1 MRKLCVVL
9 FIAGMV
15 AACAADDAPAKPGF
29 LKRLFDGTKDGAGT
43 VWDATKNAGK
53 KTAKVISSPF
63 TKKGGNEVPAAAAW
77 RNLSVTM
84 KLEPEQ
90 VRLPDTRA
98 VDVTVSVVNTGKTAV
113 QLEFPN
119 SLRVDIVVKGEGGR
133 VLSRWSDDQRIER
146 EPGILLINPKERL
159 EYSAKISTREMTAGK
174 AVEIE
179 AYFPSYEKLRTS
191 RIVLPHR

>member
-1 MRKLCVVL
+1 MRILTVIL
-9 FIAGMV
+9 FTAGIAAV
-15 AACAADDAPAKPGF
+15 HAADDAAAKPGL
-29 LKRLFDGTKDGAGT
+29 LKRLFEGTKDGAGT

-53 KTAKVISSPF
+53 KTAKVITSPF
-63 TKKGGNEVPAAAAW
+63 TKKGGNDAPAAAAW
-77 RNLSVTM
+77 RNLSMTM
-84 KLEPEQ
+84 KLEPAQ

-119 SLRVDIVVKGEGGR
+119 SLRVDVVVKGEGGR
-133 VLSRWSDDQRIER
+133 VLSRWSDDQRIDR

-159 EYSAKISTREMTAGK
+159 EYSAKISTREMSAGK
-174 AVEIE
+174 TFEIE

-191 RIVLPHR
+191 RFVLPQR